1 VVTLRRGHDQAAFGR
16 RAFPLPRQQ
25 FRQPALRDFSDAG
38 EDIGQSG
45 ERIDVV
51 EFRCHDQRRHSRR
64 PIGSAFGSGEQ
75 PRLTSESK
83 TAQRP
88 LGSVVA
94 QTDPSILEE
103 ACKAVPALEQI
114 VDRLNDSG
122 RSRQAGAFLA
132 QPSLQLG
139 KERGA
144 LLLPDA
150 QAPVRAG
157 AVDGAPSERLSLTIN
172 VRLCRTARRCAS
184 PPPARSAILPALP
197 CHAAHWR
204 RYRPARRTCGGRA
217 PNTVPT

>member
-1 VVTLRRGHDQAAFGR
+1 MIRPPLVGAPSHSQGSNSGSRLCGISAMRARTSASQA
-16 RAFPLPRQQ
+16 
-25 FRQPALRDFSDAG
+25 
-38 EDIGQSG
+38 SG
-45 ERIDVV
+45 SMSLS
-51 EFRCHDQRRHSRR
+51 FRCHDQRRHSRR

-114 VDRLNDSG
+114 VDRLDDSG
-122 RSRQAGAFLA
+122 RSRQASTLFA

-139 KERGA
+139 KERSA
-144 LLLPDA
+144 LLLPRT
-150 QAPVRAG
+150 QALLGAG

-184 PPPARSAILPALP
+184 PLPARSAVLPALP

-204 RYRPARRTCGGRA
+204 
-217 PNTVPT
+217 